1 MKSSRSNNTV
11 AAQLTKPC
19 AWLLLLLL
27 PCFELHAVVTAE
39 DFQAEPPVVS
49 DSAEPLV
56 LLGLSVDHELFKKA
70 YNDYSNLE
78 GGDLTTEDTTYRND
92 FTYYGYFDPTYCYT
106 YVATT
111 PEYFTPGIRIAS
123 ATSCSATGTANTA
136 NAWSGNFLNWATM
149 TRMDVVRRVL
159 HGGKRST
166 DDNGSTILERADLP
180 KDVHAFVKVYSDT
193 SDVANYTPYSTA
205 LSLCNVSDAAGGN
218 PLIRV
223 ASGSWRQWSAGESV
237 QCQWDSKTTTPPSG
251 NKLQD
256 GMTARVQ
263 VCVANKDAFTSE
275 DCQEYSNGNSKPVG
289 LLQKNGEAG
298 ELRFGLLTGSYDKN
312 HAGGVLRKNISKIA
326 GNDTAS
332 DDEVD
337 LTTGKFNSVGG
348 IINNLDALRIEGY
361 SFSNSNYSDCSTH
374 SISVSTFLSSSSGTD
389 RQCDDWGNPV
399 AEIYLEGLRYLSG
412 QTTATTAFN
421 ATDTLSGLTKV
432 GTWVDPMDS
441 DEPCAQCAF
450 IMLSSG
456 MNSFDGDDLDSA
468 SDLPGLSGASSID
481 AYTNLVGDTEAGGSF
496 SGSYLSGGSDGIC
509 SSRALSDL
517 SVALGICPEIPVLE
531 GTYDVAG
538 LAHYAKT
545 EDLRTQTGFDGTQ
558 SVESFMVELAESLPS
573 FSAKVDTG
581 EVTFLPSCQAN
592 TSGSATNNSSGWQG
606 CSLTD
611 VQVESLVT
619 SGGEV
624 VSGSYLIYWEDSLWG
639 NDYDLDIVQ
648 RLTFCV
654 GSACASSVNSNQIQI
669 MSSTPY
675 AAAGN
680 ALRLSYSVSG
690 TASSDGIVTP
700 WALRPGGS
708 NFDRLNSNDSVPGDV
723 TSVTTT
729 FTAGTSPVASLPRP
743 LYLAAKYGGFN
754 DLDGDGLP
762 SSSDEWDVRD
772 FNGEYALDGNGNIV
786 GDGVPDNYYQLSNPS
801 LLVDALT
808 SIFSGLKTTI
818 TSSSAA
824 AVVANTSSG
833 EGAIFQSSYYPEYQ
847 ASQTDSIVWPG
858 MVHALFRDENGYFRE
873 DTDGDA
879 VLDGYAIDYRVL
891 FFYDNALDETRVQRF
906 SSSDYGKTF
915 TEVDT
920 ISFSDFGAIWNARDR
935 LSALSNAQV
944 VTQRS
949 YGALA
954 SSGRHIITGID
965 TDLDGTVQSDEV
977 LNFDTT
983 DLDPSSNNYYRYLG
997 LDSTETATADNIVN
1011 FIRGEEGITGFRTR
1025 AVDFDDDGVEEV
1037 WRLGD
1042 LIHSAPTSVSAPRAR
1057 YDARYGDDTYTT
1069 YRQQYQSRRQVI
1081 YVGGNDGMLHAFNA
1095 GFYNS
1100 GTKSFSTESIA
1111 GGEVRH
1117 PLGSELWAYVP
1128 MAVLPHLQ
1136 WQTAPSYGHVYYVD
1150 GSPRVY
1156 DVNIFNDDSDHPN
1169 GWGTILVMGLR
1180 FGGGDMEFDPDSDE
1194 AEGTDADNDNVTT
1207 RASYVIFDITNPEV
1221 APRLVAELQSPS
1233 GTSMFIGVSNP
1244 GDGYTTPPAV
1254 TISGDGTGATATA
1267 TLSATGSLMDSV
1279 SIDSAGSGYSVND
1292 VLGVTGDGSSAV
1304 VTVASV
1310 GAGGEV
1316 TSVSVDNAG
1325 SGYSSVSVSGVVSG
1339 DVATFTTS
1347 VNNNGRLRTNGTGLV
1362 VVDGG
1367 SHYQVGDVIS
1377 FSGAGTITET
1387 AQASVTSVDGDGAIT
1402 GVNID
1407 VRGRGYDSIAVDA
1420 VQQSGVGVGATFSSM
1435 VGYSVTAIEI
1445 NTAGTGY
1452 SSASVSIGTG
1462 SGAQATAAVSF
1473 SSSSWGYTTSKP
1485 VVVKRRAPAD
1495 SGTYENPTQNDWYLV
1510 LGSGP
1515 SGADAL
1521 NLAVSDDAAK
1531 LFFYDLTNSTFT
1543 AAKEFESASFTGD
1556 LAAEDWNDDYVD
1568 DALYFGTVEDNA
1580 GTQSGA
1586 LYRLSLDFDSIGG
1599 SSLFALLDTN
1609 NPIIETPR
1617 LVEDG
1622 GSNHWVY
1629 AGTGRFLVSD
1639 DNAINETQYYYGII
1653 EPDPAASVAI
1663 SDMVD
1668 VTDIQVF
1675 TVDPTD
1681 FATVNYVR
1689 DCEAPCAGGGQDVVI
1704 NSVTVTDWKG
1714 VRDEILKVNG
1724 WYRELNLAA
1733 TNTSAARAVGA
1744 TNLVGTTLLFSEYA
1758 PSSEECSPIGYSR
1771 INALHYQT
1779 GTASPY
1785 APVGTGSTTYN
1796 NDGDFVETN
1805 TGVNNSLGL
1814 LGGDG
1819 QGDSDDAQGAGIS
1832 VDDHGVLTDAGV
1844 TGAPAPY
1851 GRQSWQE
1858 ININWD
1864 SGL

>member
-1 MKSSRSNNTV
+1 MISSRLGNTV
-11 AAQLTKPC
+11 AAQLLKPYV
-19 AWLLLLLL
+19 WLFLFLL
-27 PCFELHAVVTAE
+27 PSINVQAVVTAE

-92 FTYYGYFDPTYCYT
+92 FTYYGYFDPGYCYT

-111 PEYFTPGIRIAS
+111 PEYFTPGIQISS
-123 ATSCSATGTANTA
+123 ATSCSATGAANTA

-159 HGGKRST
+159 YGGKRST

-205 LSLCNVSDAAGGN
+205 VSLCNVSGSAGGT

-237 QCQWDSKTTTPPSG
+237 QCQWDNKTTTPPAA

-263 VCVANKDAFTSE
+263 VCVAHKDAFTSE

-298 ELRFGLLTGSYDKN
+298 ELRFGLISGSYDKN

-326 GNDTAS
+326 SNDSAS
-332 DDEVD
+332 DDEID

-361 SFSNSNYSDCSTH
+361 SFGSSKYSDCSTY
-374 SISVSTFLSSSSGTD
+374 SISVSTFLSSSSAAD

-399 AEIYLEGLRYLSG
+399 AEIYLEGLRYLAG
-412 QTTATTAFN
+412 KTTATTAFD
-421 ATDTLSGLTKV
+421 ATDSLSGLTKV

-456 MNSFDGDDLDSA
+456 MNSFDGDDLGSA
-468 SDLPGLSGASSID
+468 SDLPGLTGASSID

-496 SGSYLSGGSDGIC
+496 NGSYLSGGSDGIC
-509 SSRALSDL
+509 SSRNLSDL
-517 SVALGICPEIPVLE
+517 SAALGICPEIPVLE

-573 FSAKVDTG
+573 FSAKVGSG
-581 EVTFLPSCQAN
+581 EVTFLPTCQAN
-592 TSGSATNNSSGWQG
+592 TNGSATNGSSGWLG

-611 VQVESLVT
+611 VEVEELTT
-619 SGGEV
+619 SGGVV

-648 RLTFCV
+648 RLEFCV
-654 GSACASSVNSNQIQI
+654 GSACSSAVGSNQVKIT
-669 MSSTPY
+669 SSTPY

-708 NFDRLNSNDSVPGDV
+708 NFDRLNSNDSIPGNV

-729 FTAGTSPVASLPRP
+729 FTAGSSAVSGLPRP

-762 SSSDEWDVRD
+762 NSSDEWDVRD

-786 GDGVPDNYYQLSNPS
+786 GDGVPDNYYQLSNPA

-847 ASQTDSIVWPG
+847 ASQADSIVWPG

-873 DTDGDA
+873 DTNGDA
-879 VLDGYAIDYRVL
+879 QLDGYSIDYRVL

-906 SSSDYGKTF
+906 SSADYGVTF

-935 LSALSNAQV
+935 LSALSNSQV
-944 VTQRS
+944 VSQRA

-965 TDLDGTVQSDEV
+965 TDLDGTVQPDEV

-997 LDSTETATADNIVN
+997 LDSSETATADNIVN
-1011 FIRGEEGITGFRTR
+1011 FVRGEEGITGFRTR
-1025 AVDFDDDGVEEV
+1025 AVDYDGDNVEEV

-1057 YDARYGDDTYTT
+1057 YDARYGDDTYTE

-1100 GTKSFSTESIA
+1100 ATKSFSKESIA
-1111 GGEVRH
+1111 GGEVQH

-1136 WQTAPSYGHVYYVD
+1136 WQTAPDYGHVYYVD

-1156 DVNIFNDDSDHPN
+1156 DVNIFSDDDDHPN

-1180 FGGGDMEFDPDSDE
+1180 FGGGDIEFDPDSDE
-1194 AEGTDADNDNVTT
+1194 VGADADNDNVTT
-1207 RASYVIFDITNPEV
+1207 RPSYVIFDITNPEV
-1221 APRLVAELQSPS
+1221 APKLLAELSSPS
-1233 GTSMFIGVSNP
+1233 GASMFIGVSNP

-1254 TISGDGTGATATA
+1254 TIAGDGTGATATA
-1267 TLSATGSLMDSV
+1267 TLSTTGNVMAV
-1279 SIDSAGSGYSVND
+1279 SI
-1292 VLGVTGDGSSAV
+1292 
-1304 VTVASV
+1304 
-1310 GAGGEV
+1310 
-1316 TSVSVDNAG
+1316 DNAG
-1325 SGYSSVSVSGVVSG
+1325 SGYSDGDVLGVSG
-1339 DVATFTTS
+1339 DGSGAAIVVDGVDGSGAVTSVYVGNAGSGYTSISVSAPVPEAATFTLNLNTS
-1347 VNNNGRLRTNGTGLV
+1347 NKLKKLANGGIVINSGGSGYAVGDTLNFSGDGSGAAAT
-1362 VVDGG
+1362 VDG
-1367 SHYQVGDVIS
+1367 
-1377 FSGAGTITET
+1377 
-1387 AQASVTSVDGDGAIT
+1387 VDADGAIT
-1402 GVNID
+1402 SVSLNNGD
-1407 VRGRGYDSIAVDA
+1407 RGTGYNYISVDSVSRSIPVGSGASFSAV
-1420 VQQSGVGVGATFSSM
+1420 
-1435 VGYSVTAIEI
+1435 VGYSVAAIEI

-1452 SSASVSIGTG
+1452 SSATVSIDAGG
-1462 SGAQATAAVSF
+1462 GAQATAVASF

-1495 SGTYENPTQNDWYLV
+1495 SGTYEDPTKNDWYLV

-1515 SGADAL
+1515 SGAEGL
-1521 NLAVSDDAAK
+1521 TEAVSDDAAK
-1531 LFFYDLTNSTFT
+1531 LFFYDLVNKTFT
-1543 AAKEFESASFTGD
+1543 AAKEFESSSFTGD
-1556 LAAEDWNDDYVD
+1556 LAAEDWDDDYTD

-1586 LYRLSLDFDSIGG
+1586 LYRMNLEFDSIGG
-1599 SSLFALLDTN
+1599 SALFTLLDTN

-1622 GSNHWVY
+1622 ASNQWVY
-1629 AGTGRFLVSD
+1629 VGTGRFLVSG
-1639 DNAINETQYYYGII
+1639 DNDINESQYYYGII
-1653 EPDPAASVAI
+1653 EPDPSAGIST

-1689 DCEAPCAGGGQDVVI
+1689 DCEAPCSDGGLDVVI
-1704 NSVTVTDWKG
+1704 NGVTVTDWKG
-1714 VRDEILKVNG
+1714 VRDEIQKVNG
-1724 WYRELNLAA
+1724 WYRELNLTA
-1733 TNTSAARAVGA
+1733 TNTTAARTVGA

-1758 PSSEECSPIGYSR
+1758 PSSEECSPIGFSR
-1771 INALHYQT
+1771 INAFHYQT

-1785 APVGTGSTTYN
+1785 APVGLGATTYN
-1796 NDGDFVETN
+1796 DDGELVETN
-1805 TGVNNSLGL
+1805 TGVNNSLSL

-1832 VDDHGVLTDAGV
+1832 VDDHGVLTDADV
-1844 TGAPAPY
+1844 QGAPAPY